1 MAQFQYEGVDNT
13 GRSVGGII
21 EAADRRAAIA
31 DLAQKGHFAMSLSLA
46 KGRAID
52 LTGKIETGLA
62 HSASRMWAR
71 RRWSRISGKDILA
84 FTSQLGTALKAGLPL
99 MNCLEVI
106 EQQADKAAMKRL
118 LTELT
123 QAVKAGKSLSE
134 AMEGE
139 GKIFSSL
146 YLAMVRVGETG
157 GILDATMEQLTG
169 ILRRDEQIKTN
180 MKNASAYPLF
190 VLGLG
195 VASIILVVSWLLPKI
210 IATIAESGA
219 LLPLPTQILLAV
231 SGFIGSYGWLVG
243 AAVVIGV
250 ILMKKWINSPGGRT
264 AWDAFRLRI
273 PILGRVQKTIAVGRF
288 ARSLGAL
295 TRGGITI
302 LESLQV
308 VRNTLG
314 NEVLARKIDGVA
326 KKVKAGDALA
336 PTLGQAGGFPPLLVQ
351 IVAVGEQT
359 GKLDELLLGAADT
372 FDEEADAAISKVM
385 SILPAVLVLLLAV
398 VIGFIIAATLLPIIS
413 MELGASAM

>member
-1 MAQFQYEGVDNT
+1 VAQFQYEGVDNN
-13 GRSVGGII
+13 GRSVGGVI

-31 DLAQKGHFAMSLSLA
+31 GLAQKGHFAMRLA
-46 KGRAID
+46 SAKDGATI
-52 LTGKIETGLA
+52 LPEKIKTGLSR
-62 HSASRMWAR
+62 SAGRMWAGR
-71 RRWSRISGKDILA
+71 KWSRISGKDILA

-99 MNCLEVI
+99 MNCLGVI
-106 EQQADKAAMKRL
+106 EKQADKAAMKSL
-118 LTELT
+118 LAELT
-123 QAVKAGKSLSE
+123 HAVKAGKSLSE

-139 GKIFSSL
+139 GKVFSPL

-195 VASIILVVSWLLPKI
+195 VVSIILVVSWLLPNI
-210 IATIAESGA
+210 ISTITESGA
-219 LLPLPTQILLAV
+219 LLPLPTQILLAL

-243 AAVVIGV
+243 AAIVAAVL
-250 ILMKKWINSPGGRT
+250 LMRKWIDSPGGRMG
-264 AWDAFRLRI
+264 WDAFKLKI

-295 TRGGITI
+295 TKGGITI

-314 NEVLARKIDGVA
+314 NEVLARKIDEVA

-336 PTLGQAGGFPPLLVQ
+336 PSLEQCGGFPPLLVQ

-372 FDEEADAAISKVM
+372 FDGEADAAISKVM

-398 VIGFIIAATLLPIIS
+398 VIGFIIAATLLPIIT